1 MKINELKKRIVVE
14 CLELDKKLNGFY
26 NGSSYERGDI
36 LKKLNLT
43 LKEDDLQEY
52 GLPYFYI
59 QKGASFSFNE
69 KIEIDYFNERII
81 ESFSCKKQD
90 YVELL
95 KLLMLLELLINLEK

>member
-14 CLELDKKLNGFY
+14 CLELDKKLKGLY
-26 NGSSYERGDI
+26 NGCSYERADI
-36 LKKLNLT
+36 LKKLNLNLT
-43 LKEDDLQEY
+43 LKEY
-52 GLPYFYI
+52 NLPYFYI

-81 ESFSCKKQD
+81 ESFSCEKQD

-95 KLLMLLELLINLEK
+95 KLLMLFELSIYLDK